1 MTGDRLIRVSTA
13 LVVTAVAAFAA
24 VVSYSHI
31 YDLGRF
37 HGQAGTAARLLPL
50 SVDGLI
56 LAASLVLLHE
66 ARTGRPAPPLAR
78 FALWLGIGATLGANA
93 AYGAPYGPLGVVV
106 STWPAVA
113 FVLAVEVALGLVRR
127 ARAGGVPLPA
137 GPALAPIAADAEHAA
152 RLALAASAAAGN
164 PLSQRQLMTRF
175 GITRTAERK
184 VRQSVLTDAPAAVA
198 SDPPTPRPAAAG
210 VLNGQK

>member
-1 MTGDRLIRVSTA
+1 VNGDRLIRASTA

-66 ARTGRPAPPLAR
+66 ARNGRPAPPLAR
-78 FALWLGIGATLGANA
+78 SMLWLGVAATLGANA
-93 AYGAPYGPLGVVV
+93 AYGAPFGPLGVLV
-106 STWPAVA
+106 STWPAA
-113 FVLAVEVALGLVRR
+113 SFVGAVELLMGLVRR
-127 ARAGGVPLPA
+127 TRRDVTNTLSVTPA
-137 GPALAPIAADAEHAA
+137 AVAADAESAA
-152 RLALAASAAAGN
+152 RAALAASVAAGN
-164 PLSQRQLMTRF
+164 PLSQRQVMTRF
-175 GITRTAERK
+175 KLSRTTERK
-184 VRQSVLTDAPAAVA
+184 VRQAVLAEANGH
-198 SDPPTPRPAAAG
+198 PTE
-210 VLNGQK
+210 